1 MATSASTSHYHG
13 IHEMLKAARA
23 STTEP
28 VVAEVSASSSS
39 GDSFTVSS
47 GGSSSGRCHEVSDP
61 RGRVKPSNNKST
73 KSVSIKQAP
82 SITSPPLGQKQKK
95 KKMSPATSATVP
107 LTKRQKQF
115 LKKRRAIYL
124 FRARERRM
132 IEKFRANAC
141 LNLAR
146 FQFPKQ
152 LPVLVQKQ
160 MEQQHQQ
167 QINQESPNEDAD
179 SDGPQDR
186 KPAATTKSPPPPPP
200 PARKRHRRE
209 ASTMDTLVGVATAIL
224 DAQEQEHPNIE
235 FK

>member
-39 GDSFTVSS
+39 GDSATVSS
-47 GGSSSGRCHEVSDP
+47 GGSSSGRSHEVSDP

-82 SITSPPLGQKQKK
+82 SITSPPLGQKQQ
-95 KKMSPATSATVP
+95 KKMAPATSATVP

-115 LKKRRAIYL
+115 LKKRRVIYL

-152 LPVLVQKQ
+152 LPVLVQQQ
-160 MEQQHQQ
+160 MEQQQQQQ

-179 SDGPQDR
+179 SDGPQDK
-186 KPAATTKSPPPPPP
+186 KPAAKKKTPPPPL
-200 PARKRHRRE
+200 PAGKRHRRE